1 MNIAPSYEYSTHS
14 ISPVA
19 ELSIGNEYS
28 RLYIIYT
35 NQAQRINYEQFG
47 LAGLRA
53 DRVNG
58 MCGIVSVAQHC
69 TTTL

>member
-1 MNIAPSYEYSTHS
+1 M
-14 ISPVA
+14 SPVVLECQVLDA
-19 ELSIGNEYS
+19 LLAYIVDYLS
-28 RLYIIYT
+28 
-35 NQAQRINYEQFG
+35 YEQFG